1 MLRFL
6 SLLLL
11 AGLVFACAAPAATAC
26 INDSELPTHEKE
38 FKSDYL
44 KQAPSGPEY
53 TPGGKSPQFLLVSG
67 LGIVTLTLGTALG
80 VVVAVR
86 RR

>member
-1 MLRFL
+1 MHRFL

-11 AGLVFACAAPAATAC
+11 AGLVFASAAPSATAC
-26 INDSELPTHEKE
+26 INDRESPTHEKE

-44 KQAPSGPEY
+44 KQVPDYP
-53 TPGGKSPQFLLVSG
+53 PGGTPLPLVLISG
-67 LGIVTLTLGTALG
+67 LGVGTLALGTAAG

>member
-11 AGLVFACAAPAATAC
+11 AALVFAWAAPAATAC
-26 INDSELPTHEKE
+26 INDRESPTHEKE

-44 KQAPSGPEY
+44 KQVPDYPSG
-53 TPGGKSPQFLLVSG
+53 GKPLQLVLISG
-67 LGIVTLTLGTALG
+67 LGVATLAMGTVTG